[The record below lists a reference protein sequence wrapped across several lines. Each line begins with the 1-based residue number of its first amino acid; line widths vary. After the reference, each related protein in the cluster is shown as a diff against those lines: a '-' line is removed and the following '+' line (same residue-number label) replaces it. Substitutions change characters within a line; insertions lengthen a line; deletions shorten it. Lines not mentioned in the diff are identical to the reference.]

1 MYFSKFPKTE
11 YEFTEDRFKVCVDIL
26 KRVGLTESVTTNS
39 RYWQEH
45 DLKDGETPES
55 LAKKLYGDSQ
65 KSWLLLL
72 TNEILNANYEWPLD
86 QNSLYNRII
95 KKYSDVVGLYGKQ
108 SNKLSPWPSP
118 GDIVGYSSTFGSDPQ
133 EGLSAMDIR
142 AKVIASEL
150 SKGYI
155 GISKSSIIS
164 ATGNISSFPTVVNE
178 SDNFLPLYGWSEVE
192 QKWSPKV
199 FSYKRKI
206 EEMHLG
212 LHHFEDANG
221 NWVSYHTLVADS
233 TRLIDLYKELDQGWQ
248 TIADSGYTIVTNYDY
263 EERKNESYRKIKVLK
278 PVVQRNVEELIKS
291 TINEQ

>member
-11 YEFTEDRFKVCVDIL
+11 YEFTEDRFKRCVDIL

-86 QNSLYNRII
+86 QNSLYNRIT

-108 SNKLSPWPSP
+108 SQKLASWPSP
-118 GDIVGYSSTFGSDPQ
+118 GDIVGYSAAGGDGFID
-133 EGLSAMDIR
+133 EGLTAVDIR
-142 AKVIASEL
+142 ATVIESDI
-150 SKGYI
+150 SKGYV
-155 GISKSSIIS
+155 GISKSSIIG
-164 ATGNISSFPTVVNE
+164 TNISSFPTIDPAL
-178 SDNFLPLYGWSEVE
+178 DNFLPLYGWSESE
-192 QKWSPKV
+192 QKWNPKV
-199 FSYKRKI
+199 VSYKRKI